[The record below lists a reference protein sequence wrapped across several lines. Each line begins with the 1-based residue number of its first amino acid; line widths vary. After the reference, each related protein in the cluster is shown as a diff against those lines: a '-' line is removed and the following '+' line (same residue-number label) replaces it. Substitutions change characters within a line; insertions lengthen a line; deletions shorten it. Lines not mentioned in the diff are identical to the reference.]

1 MLTSFDEFREAVS
14 VFGDRLTDIRPVPL
28 LVAITLHAISLG
40 IRAWVWR
47 GILAVAFPDRVVRYW
62 PVLEAY
68 LAGIG
73 VNALVPARGG
83 DVVRVYAVRR
93 VLPGASITVIVAT
106 LIAETAFGLVVVV
119 ALAVL
124 TAAAGWVPPL
134 VRLPNEPVFE
144 FSFYA
149 QHTLVVTGVALA
161 VCVLATLSIRRGGA
175 AARSVAQRV
184 WQGLR
189 ILRSPAA
196 FVRIVAVPQLVDWVL
211 RIAVAYALLDAFG
224 IHASVRAAVVV
235 VVVDSVSTALPF
247 TPGGVGAQQG
257 LLVFCLAGA
266 ATPGQVLAFS
276 VGSQGAIT
284 ASNLILGAIAVFLLF
299 GHLRFRRVSREA
311 HDSHTADR

>member
-1 MLTSFDEFREAVS
+1 MLTSFDEFREAVA

-196 FVRIVAVPQLVDWVL
+196 FVRIVAVPQLVDL
-211 RIAVAYALLDAFG
+211 SL
-224 IHASVRAAVVV
+224 IH
-235 VVVDSVSTALPF
+235 
-247 TPGGVGAQQG
+247 
-257 LLVFCLAGA
+257 
-266 ATPGQVLAFS
+266 
-276 VGSQGAIT
+276 I
-284 ASNLILGAIAVFLLF
+284 
-299 GHLRFRRVSREA
+299 
-311 HDSHTADR
+311 